1 MTSVTIERGPQMR
14 RLPVPIASVALIV
27 LLGACSAA
35 PQGSAAVPTPTPGAS
50 SSGIPSASET
60 PFPAALQSGQPYAIA
75 IDPAAFVAS
84 VDNPYFPLAP
94 GTRWVMEGEGGSAGE
109 TTITEVTT
117 DTRTILGVECTV
129 VRDEVDV
136 GDELREL
143 TFDWYAQDASG
154 NVWYFGEDTAEYKN
168 GKVTTREGAWEAGVD
183 GAQPGIIMP
192 AQPVVGLTYRQE
204 FLEGEAEDLA
214 KVVELAA
221 RAATPAGS
229 YANALVTEDWTPLE
243 PDVTERK
250 FYAPG
255 VGLVMERVIS
265 GGHGI
270 NRLVEVT
277 LPE

>member
-1 MTSVTIERGPQMR
+1 MR
-14 RLPVPIASVALIV
+14 RLPVPITSVALMA
-27 LLGACSAA
+27 LLGACSST
-35 PQGSAAVPTPTPGAS
+35 PQGSAAVPTATLEAS
-50 SSGIPSASET
+50 SAGSPSASET
-60 PFPAALQSGQPYAIA
+60 PFPAALQSGEPYAPA
-75 IDPAAFVAS
+75 IDAADFVAS
-84 VDNPYFPLAP
+84 VDNPYFPLVP
-94 GTRWVMEGEGGSAGE
+94 GTRWVMEGEGASAGE

-117 DTRTILGVECTV
+117 DTRTILGVACTV

-136 GDELREL
+136 DGELQEL
-143 TFDWYAQDASG
+143 TFDWYAQDSAG
-154 NVWYFGEDTAEYKN
+154 NVWYFGEDTAEYQN

-192 AQPVVGLTYRQE
+192 AGPVVGLTYRQE

-221 RAATPAGS
+221 RADTPAGS
-229 YANALVTEDWTPLE
+229 YTDALVTEDWTPLE
-243 PDVTERK
+243 PDVIERK

-277 LPE
+277 LAE